1 MLRAPLVGMAAL
13 GLVVATA
20 APAMAVSQKL
30 RWKFDSATA
39 VVTTVVDD
47 SGKGHTGTVATA
59 NGGQVTAV
67 TPGRDGIGQAVQFPT
82 VCPGDT
88 CAKAVITSPDK
99 ADLNPGTAAFTYG
112 AYVNVT
118 LAELT
123 TDHGSNLYQKG
134 LSTTSQW
141 KLQLDNPTTGA
152 PSCVIREAAGANVV
166 LVLSSVGVA
175 DGTWHKVSCQR
186 TSTTFQ
192 ILVDSVVRG
201 STPLA
206 STYSVNP
213 SGQKVTVGAK
223 SAGKNNDQ
231 FHGRL
236 DDVYFNID

>member
-1 MLRAPLVGMAAL
+1 MLRAPLVGLAAL
-13 GLVVATA
+13 GLVAATA

-30 RWKFDSATA
+30 RWKFDSVSP

-47 SGKGHTGTVATA
+47 SGKGHTGTAVTA
-59 NGGQVTAV
+59 NGGQITAV
-67 TPGRDGIGQAVQFPT
+67 APGRDGIGQAVRFPA

-88 CAKAVITSPDK
+88 CPKAVITSPDR

-112 AYVNVT
+112 AWINVT

-123 TDHGSNLYQKG
+123 TDHGSNVFQKG
-134 LSTTSQW
+134 LSSTSQW
-141 KLQLDNPTTGA
+141 KLQLDNPATGA
-152 PSCVIREAAGANVV
+152 PSCVVREAGGVNAV
-166 LVLSSVGVA
+166 LVLSSVGIA

-186 TSTTFQ
+186 TSTELR

-201 STPLA
+201 SKPLA
-206 STYSVNP
+206 STYSVDP
-213 SGQKVTVGAK
+213 SAQQVAVGAK